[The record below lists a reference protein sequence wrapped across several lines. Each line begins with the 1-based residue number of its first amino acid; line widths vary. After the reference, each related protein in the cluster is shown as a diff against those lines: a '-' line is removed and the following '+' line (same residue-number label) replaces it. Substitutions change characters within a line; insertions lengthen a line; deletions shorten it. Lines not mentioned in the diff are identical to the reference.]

1 MNAVNTEIRPLPGK
15 KKINKEKLFDN
26 IFAIGLILPAFLV
39 LCLTIL
45 YPIFGVIRL
54 SFFKYNLMAAHQ
66 IHWNNF
72 ENYKIIFSDSEFY
85 HSFLVTI
92 IYVTIT
98 VIVQFVIGMFLAL
111 LLTSEIRGRNAIR
124 GLMFL
129 PWTIPT
135 VIGGFV
141 WMWIFQ
147 PQYGILNFM
156 LKSLHLINSEVN
168 WLGQTNTALG
178 GIIVAAVWKQAPL
191 MMVMLISALQTVPKE
206 LSEAADIDGA
216 NAFQKLFK
224 ITMPCIMSVVKVLI
238 ILAVI
243 NNFQMF
249 GLFFSMTGG
258 GPSDATTSLAIYTY
272 QTAFMKYDMGKGA
285 AIGVVWMIFLVAF
298 SVIFNNRMSK
308 KQAY

>member
-1 MNAVNTEIRPLPGK
+1 MNAVNTEIRPLSGK
-15 KKINKEKLFDN
+15 KGVNREKLFDN
-26 IFAIGLILPAFLV
+26 IFAVALILPAFLV

-45 YPIFGVIRL
+45 YPIVGVIRL

-92 IYVTIT
+92 IYVTVT
-98 VIVQFVIGMFLAL
+98 VVAQFIIGLLLAL

-147 PQYGILNFM
+147 PQYGILNYI
-156 LKSLHLINSEVN
+156 LKSLHIINSEVN
-168 WLGQTNTALG
+168 WLGQMHTALG

-191 MMVMLISALQTVPKE
+191 MMVMLISALQTVPRE

-216 NAFQKLFK
+216 NEFQKLFK

-249 GLFFSMTGG
+249 GLFFTMTGG
-258 GPSDATTSLAIYTY
+258 GPSNTTTSLAIYTY
-272 QTAFMKYDMGKGA
+272 QTAFMQYDLGKGA
-285 AIGVVWMIFLVAF
+285 AIGVVWMLFLVAF
-298 SVIFNNRMSK
+298 SVIFNDRMSK